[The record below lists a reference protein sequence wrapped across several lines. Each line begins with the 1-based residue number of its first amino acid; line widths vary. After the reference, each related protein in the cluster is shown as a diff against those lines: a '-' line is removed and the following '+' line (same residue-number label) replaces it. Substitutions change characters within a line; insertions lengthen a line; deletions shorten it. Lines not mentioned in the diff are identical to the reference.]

1 MTLPT
6 KVIYIVCFAIF
17 AFSCSPDNLE
27 DDLMTNVLS
36 EELIIPEAKLIEIE
50 ILERIN
56 EYRVSKGLTSLR
68 TMDIVKY
75 QAYSHTD
82 YMIEQNNIS
91 HDYFHSRKAFLEAQ
105 AGAIAVQENV
115 AYGYSYAESVVN
127 AWINSDSHRATL
139 EGDFTD
145 FDISAEQNDE
155 GTWYYTNIFVKK

>member
-6 KVIYIVCFAIF
+6 KVIYIAFFAIF
-17 AFSCSPDNLE
+17 AFSCSPDNIE
-27 DDLMTNVLS
+27 DDMNIALS

-50 ILERIN
+50 ILELIN
-56 EYRVSKGLTSLR
+56 EYRVSQGLCNLV

-75 QAYSHTD
+75 QAFSHTD

-91 HDYFHSRKAFLEAQ
+91 HDYFYSRKAFLQSQ
-105 AGAIAVQENV
+105 AGALEVSENV

-127 AWINSDSHRATL
+127 AWINSESHRATI